1 MRAGTTCLQYS
12 LLWTGVNTVVRV
24 WDDACRNNLLA
35 IQFTGVNKVVR
46 VWDGACR
53 NNLLAIQFT
62 VDWRKH
68 DSRPWVSLEGEAFEV
83 I

>member
-24 WDDACRNNLLA
+24 CEDAYWN
-35 IQFTGVNKVVR
+35 T
-46 VWDGACR
+46 
-53 NNLLAIQFT
+53 LLAIQFT

-68 DSRPWVSLEGEAFEV
+68 GSKSVG
-83 I
+83 